1 MHNRRIIPGRPAA
14 LLITLLAGACSG
26 DEPASGGSSTP
37 AVPEAGAPNV
47 LLITLDTTRPDFLST
62 YGDRGESTPNFD
74 ALAADGIRFD
84 QAVSASAVT
93 PVSHATI
100 LTGQFPYGHG
110 LRVLAGAGGFR
121 LPDDV
126 PTLATQFK
134 QAGYRTAAIHSAFP
148 VSGYFGLT
156 RDYDFVDS
164 FDGVMQGES
173 DELSTWPVEKLQR
186 RAGES
191 IGHALKWIQQEDE
204 RPFFLWLHLWDP
216 HDSAILPPKK
226 FLGGLKTDA
235 SGGFHPEQIYAREIA
250 FVDMHVGRLV
260 AKLKNSGHWDET
272 LTAVIADHGEGL
284 LDGLER
290 HGWFSH
296 RMLYR
301 EQIHVPLLLRLPS
314 ALSQRGLTCP
324 DLVRSA
330 DVAPTLLDYC
340 GLPVPEGTHGRSLRA
355 LIEGTPDE
363 PRIAYADQVNA
374 FDSNAGMVRKRP
386 DAAFLFSVQEGPWK
400 LVWRPHM
407 IERSE
412 LFNLTADPHEE
423 TNLWTSETDVRTRL
437 LEDLSDRRPWVL
449 EPFAPLDGEVQDV
462 AGALS
467 ALGYGGSDETEGLT
481 WTWTCPEHL
490 ARRDDRSGRCP
501 DCNRRLLP
509 VTTWN

>member
-1 MHNRRIIPGRPAA
+1 MHNRRIHLGRPAA

-26 DEPASGGSSTP
+26 DEPGSSGSP
-37 AVPEAGAPNV
+37 APTAPQAGAPNV

-62 YGDRGESTPNFD
+62 YGGRGEPTPNFD

-121 LPDDV
+121 LPEDV

-134 QAGYRTAAIHSAFP
+134 AAGYRTAAVHSAFP
-148 VSGYFGLT
+148 VSSYFGLT
-156 RDYDFVDS
+156 RDFDFVDS
-164 FDGVMQGES
+164 FDGVMKGES
-173 DELSTWPVEKLQR
+173 GELSTWPVNLLQR
-186 RAGES
+186 RSGES
-191 IGHALKWIQQEDE
+191 VGSALNFIQVPDT
-204 RPFFLWLHLWDP
+204 RPFFVWLHLWDP

-226 FLGGLKTDA
+226 FLGGLKKDA
-235 SGGFHPEQIYAREIA
+235 AGGFHPEQIYAREIA
-250 FVDMHVGRLV
+250 FVDMHVGRMV
-260 AKLKNSGHWDET
+260 ASLQKSGHWDET

-284 LDGLER
+284 LDGLKL

-301 EQIHVPLLLRLPS
+301 EQIHVPLLMRLPS
-314 ALSQRGLTCP
+314 AMTQRGLVCS

-330 DVAPTLLDYC
+330 DLAPTLLDYC
-340 GLPVPEGTHGRSLRA
+340 GLSTPEGTHGRSLRA
-355 LIEGTPDE
+355 LIEGTTDA

-407 IERSE
+407 VERSE
-412 LFNLTADPHEE
+412 LFNLEVDPREQK
-423 TNLWTSETDVRTRL
+423 NLWDSETETRTRL
-437 LEDLSDRRPWVL
+437 LADLADRRPWVL
-449 EPFAPLDGEVQDV
+449 EPFPPLEGEVHDV

-467 ALGYGGSDETEGLT
+467 ALGYGGADGTEGLS

-490 ARRDDRSGRCP
+490 TRRDDRSGRCP

-509 VTTWN
+509 VTTWK